1 MQNDQV
7 FSEILNL
14 VSTKDDFLLLTK
26 ELDLLGQSLYKLGQ
40 SSFESALVNSVRK
53 STASVVS
60 NAVAGGKKPDVL
72 DRLKEELKKIEFI
85 DLTVATEPSS
95 QTLRK
100 ISDWVKSSVGQNIA
114 INIIV
119 DKDIISGAIISFRG
133 KYLDFSIKSQLDS
146 AIKKYV

>member
-40 SSFESALVNSVRK
+40 ESFESALANSVRK
-53 STASVVS
+53 STASIVS
-60 NAVAGGKKPDVL
+60 NAIVGQDKVDAL
-72 DRLKEELKKIEFI
+72 DKLKEELKKIEFI

-100 ISDWVKSSVGQNIA
+100 ISDWIKNSVGQNIA
-114 INIIV
+114 MNIIV
-119 DKDIISGAIISFRG
+119 DKDIIAGAIISFKG
-133 KYLDFSIKSQLDS
+133 KYLDLSTKSELDN